1 VPLVAALLKKKH
13 KRHQT
18 QNLFA
23 AASPPLRAVASDL
36 LLVAC
41 ALVLPSPLL
50 CWMDRTPAAVWP
62 SSSFRF
68 ASSSLWSCLI
78 SPPLLAAV
86 IGFSNLR
93 LDPCRWAA
101 LGSPPRTHASL
112 LAQRSFLECTLSRGG
127 AAGSSTAGGED
138 DGFGLQEN
146 RNKQCQIPSLKFFDQ
161 LRAAVETC

>member
-1 VPLVAALLKKKH
+1 VPLVAALLKKKAQAAPNP
-13 KRHQT
+13 KLICRC
-18 QNLFA
+18 LSS
-23 AASPPLRAVASDL
+23 AASSGIRPASCGL
-36 LLVAC
+36 CSGLTFA
-41 ALVLPSPLL
+41 SPLL
-50 CWMDRTPAAVWP
+50 DGPHPCRCVALLLI
-62 SSSFRF
+62 
-68 ASSSLWSCLI
+68 SLCLI

-93 LDPCRWAA
+93 LDPCWWAA

-161 LRAAVETC
+161 LRAAAETC